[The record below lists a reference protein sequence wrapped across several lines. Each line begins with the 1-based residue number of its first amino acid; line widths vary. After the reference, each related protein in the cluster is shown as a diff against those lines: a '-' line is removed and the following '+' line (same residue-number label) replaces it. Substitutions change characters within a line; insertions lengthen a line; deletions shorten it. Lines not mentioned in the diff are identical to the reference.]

1 MENLSNDIT
10 MDLKNAMSE
19 VERDLGLSESSLVD
33 SIPFPEWVYSGHSGT
48 VGIVGLSDCGRPDID
63 PTSTPHRPDIDP
75 TSTPHR
81 PHIDPTSTLHRHDID
96 MTSTRHRHNI
106 DMTST

>member
-1 MENLSNDIT
+1 MLNRAIEPN
-10 MDLKNAMSE
+10 KNAMDIYKAAVENIGDEFNSE
-19 VERDLGLSESSLVD
+19 EVSFDLDPPRTFADYAVQ
-33 SIPFPEWVYSGHSGT
+33 PK
-48 VGIVGLSDCGRPDID
+48 DCGRPDID